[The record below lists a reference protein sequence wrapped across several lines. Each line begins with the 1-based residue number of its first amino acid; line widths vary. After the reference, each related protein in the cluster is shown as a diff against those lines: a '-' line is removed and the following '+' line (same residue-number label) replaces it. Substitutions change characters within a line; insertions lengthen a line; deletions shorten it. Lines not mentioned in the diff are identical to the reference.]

1 MSYYHNLGPR
11 QGPQYL
17 KYKIMQG
24 GQQLFKRNS
33 VIIPGPPTLPSPP
46 HQALS
51 AYLDGLS
58 LHNSIIPLINSWY
71 QFQLHTC
78 LNENPPIFPLAAS
91 QIWEAPMDTLLT
103 NTCTIAG
110 LYLEYLW
117 IQAFPMTVFIQATW
131 SQLPMSINLLG
142 IIRFKVKINFLPNIL
157 HGFKKINLISTMHF
171 KVQAKW
177 WKNQRSC
184 KSN

>member
-1 MSYYHNLGPR
+1 
-11 QGPQYL
+11 
-17 KYKIMQG
+17 MQD
-24 GQQLFKRNS
+24 GQEFLQRNS
-33 VIIPGPPTLPSPP
+33 VILPVTLTLPSPP
-46 HQALS
+46 HQAVS
-51 AYLDGLS
+51 VYLHSLS
-58 LHNSIIPLINSWY
+58 LHNSIIPFINSWY

-78 LNENPPIFPLAAS
+78 LNEHPTIFLLAAPQTWVAS
-91 QIWEAPMDTLLT
+91 VDTHLM
-103 NTCTIAG
+103 NMCTTAG
-110 LYLEYLW
+110 LYSEYLW
-117 IQAFPMTVFIQATW
+117 ILAFPMMFFIQATW